1 MWGALI
7 ASDSD
12 LNHAAAFF
20 RNVKLSIVYGSRD
33 QFLKEGMIDDYK
45 QLLAEKQIPHDIH
58 TFDGGHRMDRETL
71 TRLSQLHPSAR

>member
-20 RNVKLSIVYGSRD
+20 RDVKLSIVYGARD
-33 QFLKEGMIDDYK
+33 QYLKEGMIEDYR
-45 QLLAEKQIPHDIH
+45 QLLAEKNIPHELL
-58 TFDGGHRMDRETL
+58 TFDGGHRMDRNTL
-71 TRLSQLHPSAR
+71 TRLAVAFRKDP